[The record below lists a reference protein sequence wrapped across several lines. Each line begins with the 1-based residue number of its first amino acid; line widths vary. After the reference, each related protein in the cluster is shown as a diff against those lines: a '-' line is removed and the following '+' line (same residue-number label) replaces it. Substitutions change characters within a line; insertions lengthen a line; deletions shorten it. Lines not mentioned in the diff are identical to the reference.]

1 MFRSIFLTK
10 NMKSIIKKVEK
21 KVLKKPIILGMTYLC
36 GVSSVSIFTMRNIDR
51 TSNEYYE
58 SIIFI
63 A

>member
-1 MFRSIFLTK
+1 
-10 NMKSIIKKVEK
+10 MKSIIKKVEK

-58 SIIFI
+58 SIIFVG
-63 A
+63 

>member
-58 SIIFI
+58 SIIFVG
-63 A
+63 

>member
-10 NMKSIIKKVEK
+10 NIKSIIKKVEK

-36 GVSSVSIFTMRNIDR
+36 GVSSVSLFTMRNINR

-58 SIIFI
+58 SIIFVG
-63 A
+63 